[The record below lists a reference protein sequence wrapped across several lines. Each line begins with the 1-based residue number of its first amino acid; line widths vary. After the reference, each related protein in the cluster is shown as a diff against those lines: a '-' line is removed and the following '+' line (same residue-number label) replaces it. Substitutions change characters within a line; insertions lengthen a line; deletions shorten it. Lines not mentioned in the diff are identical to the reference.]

1 MSIFSR
7 AKRTFKSAVSKVKS
21 GASKIASV
29 AKNSFAAVVNP
40 IKNSAGVS
48 TLPKSQPNYKGLN
61 NVEKDAY
68 TPTDYSKDILSTG
81 LKSGGLKLIST
92 GSTGGLYQPS
102 RRSSQSNGTS
112 LSSSSLS
119 SPGLNS
125 YGGPSQT
132 PSTKTISAGGRSSS
146 SSGLS
151 TFSNG
156 TNPSIKFGGATPS
169 NSFSIGSS
177 SVSSAPSVS
186 VPSAPSYTNV
196 SPVSNAGLTSALD
209 STQAYDPASGLIVP
223 APTDTTAAS
232 DAEKRKKDFEDLM
245 DMQPTKDS
253 VYDDR
258 EVKRQQQEV
267 RDRQQEV
274 NNYTAQLN
282 NIVAK
287 QNADLLNLRGIG
299 AAEGVTETVYGGQAA
314 TINREAAIKALPIQ
328 AQVAAAQGNLDL
340 AQDYLSELI
349 MIKKDQIDADFEY
362 NMTRFEALSGFLT
375 KEEKIRMDKMTKD
388 EERAYDQAQNNLDLQ
403 NEWSKTAIT
412 NGQNHLVSRIN
423 ALSVGDPNFQEKLGQ
438 IVAGIQDKDAG
449 AGTSETV
456 QTYANLLA
464 QGKISLSN
472 VPQSIRN
479 AVVLASN
486 GIVNKPLSDGAIKE
500 ITQTQSAIEN
510 LGALRNVVQNNLQ
523 FIGPI
528 SGLAR
533 YNPYSDARQAQAEVD
548 RVRQVVGKALEG
560 GVLRKEDEEKYKKI
574 LATLSDTP
582 ETAIY
587 KIDSLIGQLER
598 DLSLYQEN
606 QSQSGRYVG
615 ETNVPDLDTL
625 RAKYGY

>member
-1 MSIFSR
+1 MSIRSR
-7 AKRTFKSAVSKVKS
+7 ARSFVSKAKSTVKSVAGKIVSGAKKVASVITQNKSASLASAITGTQQAVKTLS
-21 GASKIASV
+21 
-29 AKNSFAAVVNP
+29 AKTSSPRSND
-40 IKNSAGVS
+40 
-48 TLPKSQPNYKGLN
+48 L
-61 NVEKDAY
+61 
-68 TPTDYSKDILSTG
+68 LSSG
-81 LKSGGLKLIST
+81 LKSGGLKVISS
-92 GSTGGLYQPS
+92 GSTGGLYNS
-102 RRSSQSNGTS
+102 RNSGSSRGTS
-112 LSSSSLS
+112 LGSSSLS
-119 SPGLNS
+119 SPGLNP
-125 YGGPSQT
+125 YGGQAAVP
-132 PSTKTISAGGRSSS
+132 KTIGAGGRSSS

-169 NSFSIGSS
+169 SSFSIGSS
-177 SVSSAPSVS
+177 SVSSSPSVS
-186 VPSAPSYTNV
+186 VPSAPSYMNV

-209 STQAYDPASGLIVP
+209 NTQAYDPASGLIVP

-375 KEEKIRMDKMTKD
+375 KEEKITMDKMAKD
-388 EERAYDQAQNNLDLQ
+388 EERAYNQAQNNLDLQ

-449 AGTSETV
+449 GGSGNIALTAEDRRILAGGGFS
-456 QTYANLLA
+456 ANEIDSIASDVSAYGIDAVLEGLTDKRQRDA
-464 QGKISLSN
+464 VMSVYGGGEDNTQFLTRDYFEGLFTKDQLEAAAAKAGFTGGGFLGVGVGKQGITDYLDYIEK
-472 VPQSIRN
+472 
-479 AVVLASN
+479 AVASYRTA
-486 GIVNKPLSDGAIKE
+486 GYSDKE
-500 ITQTQSAIEN
+500 I
-510 LGALRNVVQNNLQ
+510 
-523 FIGPI
+523 
-528 SGLAR
+528 
-533 YNPYSDARQAQAEVD
+533 
-548 RVRQVVGKALEG
+548 
-560 GVLRKEDEEKYKKI
+560 
-574 LATLSDTP
+574 
-582 ETAIY
+582 
-587 KIDSLIGQLER
+587 
-598 DLSLYQEN
+598 
-606 QSQSGRYVG
+606 
-615 ETNVPDLDTL
+615 LDMMN
-625 RAKYGY
+625 